1 MTTTKA
7 PKKTTRA
14 KTVKVQPEVLPRNPF
29 VFEVL
34 DLVSRQR
41 SKPKKIQVLK
51 KYEDISL
58 KSVLIWNF
66 DQSIISVLPAGEVPY
81 NVNDA
86 PAGTEHTSLE
96 HESRL
101 FFHFIEGGNQ
111 NLTKSKR
118 ENMFIQLLEGLHK
131 DEANVLCM
139 VKDKKLGKRY
149 KVTKAAVAEAFPQIN
164 WGGRSQ

>member
-1 MTTTKA
+1 MKLLISEVLQ
-7 PKKTTRA
+7 KVSNA
-14 KTVKVQPEVLPRNPF
+14 KTKVEKVKLLQQYNSDTLRM
-29 VFEVL
+29 L
-34 DLVSRQR
+34 
-41 SKPKKIQVLK
+41 
-51 KYEDISL
+51 
-58 KSVLIWNF
+58 LIWNF
-66 DQSIISVLPAGEVPY
+66 DESISSAVPEGEVPY
-81 NVNDA
+81 TVNDA

-101 FFHFIEGGNQ
+101 FFHFIKGGNE
-111 NLTKSKR
+111 NLTKAKR